1 MLCFLPS
8 LKRGMGFGWDIDIVE
23 KDKEGKCPWRIAAS
37 ATPPPPPKNHHHTPP
52 TLLMDWSVLAFPL
65 ARLSCNTTPKSRQLT
80 FRNAAEEGA
89 AHGNKSRQRGQAGRP
104 EKPLQRRG
112 GTRTRLHAPVS
123 SIQQRRR
130 ETSSFDAVPTQ
141 PWRLGGLLVFVR
153 PLEEK
158 KSLGSKKGVST
169 PALHASSNAENKH
182 GNRHP
187 PLFPA
192 RSPLTPRLG
201 RCPSPI
207 NKGFFF
213 SQCRFVAA
221 NGTDLPRSLAPGAS
235 LPTFTDMLKCA
246 ACLCHQQQ
254 PNEFSVFFC
263 PDAANGSGG
272 QARQKASPS
281 MGGSQGKA
289 WADRSSMVR

>member
-1 MLCFLPS
+1 
-8 LKRGMGFGWDIDIVE
+8 
-23 KDKEGKCPWRIAAS
+23 
-37 ATPPPPPKNHHHTPP
+37 
-52 TLLMDWSVLAFPL
+52 MDWSVLAFPL

-213 SQCRFVAA
+213 LNAVS
-221 NGTDLPRSLAPGAS
+221 SLQTARTCQGVWRQGRACQLLLTCSNVRHVFAINNNPMNS
-235 LPTFTDMLKCA
+235 LFSFAQML
-246 ACLCHQQQ
+246 QT
-254 PNEFSVFFC
+254 
-263 PDAANGSGG
+263 G
-272 QARQKASPS
+272 QGARQGRRLA
-281 MGGSQGKA
+281 QA
-289 WADRSSMVR
+289 WAEAKARHGRTAAAW